1 MDAYYLQTP
10 IKERIK
16 GYKKI
21 SQLLNELYSSN
32 PGSVLYGFL
41 HHTHDGKKILKDF
54 FIPQDEK
61 SLVIPQS

>member
-1 MDAYYLQTP
+1 MGL
-10 IKERIK
+10 KERIK

-21 SQLLNELYSSN
+21 SQLFNELYSSN

-61 SLVIPQS
+61 SLVIHQS